1 MCTVVHRTAMTRS
14 SLATSVCC
22 LQDCLIAS
30 LCIAADHLLLS
41 AGIRHPELRRGGRKY
56 FAGAP
61 CRCQVRVQASCQCLP
76 PRLPCLDHLMLP
88 AYIPPY
94 LPLQPLRILSPEQN
108 RYILPPATER
118 WSAMSG
124 IDVIVDYRSIPEL
137 PGIILDT
144 SSNGQRLYD
153 GWCVHGHTGA
163 DCLPSWIL
171 DPVVMVDIAQ
181 SGMLEPLDAYI
192 AADAS
197 IDWPDFIRYFRQVSS
212 VYNGTVTGVPLA
224 GKASTL
230 YYRKDVFAMANL
242 SAPSTWDEFV
252 TIARV
257 LNGSDFNADGVPD
270 HSICWQII
278 NCLEDT
284 VVFSQLLTPMTQALG
299 TKSGWLFDPETMDPL
314 VNNEAM
320 LQALSM
326 YKELLGYTLPL
337 PVESQCSLVHV
348 PFLQG
353 ACAMTIKWDEQ
364 FKGIQLM
371 DQLFSLPANPWHGRI
386 GFAQLP
392 GSTSVL
398 NRATGERLLASPTM
412 HPGCKTSIGAATL
425 ATLAGKLERCT
436 VATCPYATQ
445 QRNQFTGQTELINTA
460 PNFGLAGFSGVINA
474 LQPSS
479 YKKAT
484 FQLFAFLSASN
495 ISFPLVIAIS
505 PVGPFL
511 NMHTST
517 EPALLNAWKAAGY
530 FPPDVEHFMQ
540 NMNATLANPN
550 VALDIR
556 ITSGHLYRQT
566 LSHGLAMLQRG
577 STAAEVMAWVTAGF
591 AAQLAKDGGPSQ
603 VQAAYLAGLNT
614 RLVPRS
620 PAPPQAA
627 SPALS
632 TSTSSPDLTVPIA
645 VPTTVCSV
653 VLIVACLAVLVRRS
667 SFAARLF
674 GKSIAPRLGSSV
686 TLLVTDIQDST
697 TLWETLSQDDMNAA
711 VELHHSLVRKL
722 LVQHHGY
729 ESATEGDAFILAFHT
744 PSDALHWAQAFQQ
757 GLLHLAWPEQLLQ
770 LDAGAPVWA
779 APGVRQ
785 PAVTSCSW
793 CMIGNHAD
801 WQTMLASGTF
811 ALLQAH
817 AVVGLQK
824 QASLL
829 SSEAAIS
836 AGANLPM
843 LSIVVEEA
851 NRFPVPLTLSSIQS
865 YRTAYVH
872 RQDFMASASA
882 PIPTRT
888 FYANQW
894 MLAPSK
900 TSDHTRLVF
909 RGLRVRVGL
918 HSGVYEGSDAL
929 LNKTTGRMQYGGR
942 PLAMAKAVGDVGQG
956 GMVLLSQSA
965 FEQLPV
971 SKLASFG
978 MLLNMGDY
986 VFTKD
991 ESLPA
996 TPIYQAFGRGL
1007 EHRAAFLQ
1015 GPLRASEQLQAGVLD
1030 APLGDVSI
1038 TFANL
1043 VGVGTLMAWD
1053 KTLASA
1059 ALDLYHTH
1067 AISTLQAMPQLL
1079 HQLPGHGGQQPA
1091 LLPAGTTDPG
1101 YLVELSGGLCLA
1113 AFLSPAAALLWALQL
1128 RADLLEAPW
1137 QEELLAHEL
1146 CEEVAVAQAVDVQ
1159 QELHPLRPRQEEEGA
1174 TPQPISKAASLRSEG
1189 TGPGPCKLLPV
1200 TAEVMSVLF
1209 RGPRLKVGVD
1219 VGRVHAD
1226 INPVTARMTYRQG
1239 AAPGQ
1244 GVRVAALSQAP
1255 GKRGRVMNRAARIA
1269 DKAHSGS
1276 VWCSQAAWEGCSQAC
1291 PELMTQLGVKGHSLG
1306 QFSLKGVLE
1315 PMHLMRMQS
1324 DPCKPRFLRGPGS
1337 SMAQVATTW
1346 HQLHS
1351 PQPSPQ
1357 SCRASSRLT
1366 CHAFSVGSC
1375 RSAASAAQR
1384 GQLGGSITALQLLQA
1399 FAVQAGARPA
1409 SSPYM
1414 AELGMGPDLGLME
1427 PKTLCLGDI
1436 WVTHRDTALRHR
1448 PPRAELF
1455 RASRKTSAMSGELA
1469 VIDSAAISAEE
1480 ESKVA
1485 QLLKLLQSKPDWAKD
1500 IEQPLLDGY
1509 EEGLQRPALLR
1520 SASPRGRSWV
1530 VLSITFSDVRH
1541 GRRWL
1546 RARKW
1551 DVQLAAQCICEHAVW
1566 RKTLCGPSH
1575 RFTGTEFPVHTTAKK
1590 VLLAGPDRSG
1600 RPALVG
1606 LVRQHFSDTNDPDGF
1621 KRFLTYVLDTAVAV
1635 GKAKNHYVERLHKL
1649 YFYNAPTLFVT
1660 TWKLLAPFGP
1670 IVAGFTDLRK
1680 EMAGAELSLTAEE
1693 ESKVAQLL
1701 KLLQSKPDWA
1711 KDIEQPLLDG
1721 YEDGIQRPALLRSA
1735 SPRGRSWVLLS
1746 ITFSDIR
1753 HGRRWLRARKWDV
1766 QLAAQC
1772 ICEHAAWRR
1781 TFCGPSHRFTG
1792 GPIVAGFTDLRK
1804 EMAGAELS
1812 LTAEEESKVA
1822 QLLKLLQSK
1831 PDWAKDIEQPL
1842 LDGYEDGLQRPA
1854 LLRLASPRGRSWV
1867 VLSITFSDIRHGRRW
1882 LRARKWDVQL
1892 AAQCICEHAAWRRT
1906 FCGRS
1911 HRFTGTEFPV
1921 HIAQQKALTAGLD
1934 KGKHPSMIAVVDRH
1948 IHDDGDQESFKK
1960 YISFLL
1966 DAGVIHGKLLS
1977 GPDWDGKIVGILAC
1991 GRMGMKNVD
2000 LSALKDIFTL
2010 LQNHYVE
2017 RLHKL
2022 YFYDPPAIFMAL
2034 WKVVS
2039 PFVSQSNSKGCGKGC
2054 GSNTD
2059 ERNST
2064 EPGAPRT
2071 PGSVDPVTRSKVEL
2085 VYPKQAV
2092 EVFSQEF
2099 DMAQLPAGVFLGGG
2113 GPYVQLPDALAEL
2126 LAQQLA
2132 PQGQLQ

>member
-1 MCTVVHRTAMTRS
+1 MGRAERGLRILLYSVSLLMELVVVRCASSAGNCTPIADAIC
-14 SLATSVCC
+14 LAQLGLTVSG
-22 LQDCLIAS
+22 LKIAS
-30 LCIAADHLLLS
+30 SPAS
-41 AGIRHPELRRGGRKY
+41 ASQPTISYSALASGILNCVGAGESTLR
-56 FAGAP
+56 
-61 CRCQVRVQASCQCLP
+61 
-76 PRLPCLDHLMLP
+76 
-88 AYIPPY
+88 
-94 LPLQPLRILSPEQN
+94 PLRILSPEQN

-124 IDVIVDYRSIPEL
+124 IDVIVDYRSITEL
-137 PGIILDT
+137 TGIILDT

-153 GWCVHGHTGA
+153 G
-163 DCLPSWIL
+163 WIL

-252 TIARV
+252 TIARA

-412 HPGCKTSIGAATL
+412 HPGCKTFIGAATL

-577 STAAEVMAWVTAGF
+577 GTAAEVMAWVTAGF

-686 TLLVTDIQDST
+686 TLLGETNCSCLLSSKLCPSRMLVMALPIMKHQDTQHTEHHLYSV
-697 TLWETLSQDDMNAA
+697 LPIALQETLSQDDMNAA

-779 APGVRQ
+779 APG
-785 PAVTSCSW
+785 T
-793 CMIGNHAD
+793 
-801 WQTMLASGTF
+801 L
-811 ALLQAH
+811 ALLLWVLM
-817 AVVGLQK
+817 VVC
-824 QASLL
+824 
-829 SSEAAIS
+829 
-836 AGANLPM
+836 
-843 LSIVVEEA
+843 
-851 NRFPVPLTLSSIQS
+851 
-865 YRTAYVH
+865 
-872 RQDFMASASA
+872 
-882 PIPTRT
+882 
-888 FYANQW
+888 
-894 MLAPSK
+894 
-900 TSDHTRLVF
+900 

-918 HSGVYEGSDAL
+918 HSGVHEGSDAL

-1159 QELHPLRPRQEEEGA
+1159 PELHPLRPRQEEEGV

-1306 QFSLKGVLE
+1306 QFSLKGECWALALRLLAVWLPGCCMGPVGACVGQVLGTTSCPALAGHAAGRSKRCSTCPVE
-1315 PMHLMRMQS
+1315 GFQSAGLVALRLLSLLSQGCWPFTDELTRVVRYSSTSTTLPRRWSVPLGLHTTLQQARSTASAPQPPLVPMVAAPKNTTNCLLGPNDTEDSLQGVVQMLMRPGESSGPDRMMNEDAMRKS
-1324 DPCKPRFLRGPGS
+1324 AFRLSKTTLVGPGFGTFRTVRNTLAKRPAIVNCEHTLPS
-1337 SMAQVATTW
+1337 ANAQSIVMSGAKPAAVSEVSFGVDVERGLHPATGREYAPNRPAIKGNPGPFGLLCFGMTTCMLMFVTTSW
-1346 HQLHS
+1346 SPAGFIPVVMGYAMFFGGAGQLI
-1351 PQPSPQ
+1351 
-1357 SCRASSRLT
+1357 AGILELIKGNT
-1366 CHAFSVGSC
+1366 FAGTAFSSYGC
-1375 RSAASAAQR
+1375 FWM
-1384 GQLGGSITALQLLQA
+1384 GWFLFNF
-1399 FAVQAGARPA
+1399 FAVDKITPSVTAVAMTGDT
-1409 SSPYM
+1409 
-1414 AELGMGPDLGLME
+1414 LWCGLWGVLTFLFYIV
-1427 PKTLCLGDI
+1427 TLRKNGCLQTI
-1436 WVTHRDTALRHR
+1436 
-1448 PPRAELF
+1448 F
-1455 RASRKTSAMSGELA
+1455 
-1469 VIDSAAISAEE
+1469 
-1480 ESKVA
+1480 
-1485 QLLKLLQSKPDWAKD
+1485 
-1500 IEQPLLDGY
+1500 
-1509 EEGLQRPALLR
+1509 
-1520 SASPRGRSWV
+1520 
-1530 VLSITFSDVRH
+1530 LSLWITF
-1541 GRRWL
+1541 
-1546 RARKW
+1546 
-1551 DVQLAAQCICEHAVW
+1551 
-1566 RKTLCGPSH
+1566 
-1575 RFTGTEFPVHTTAKK
+1575 F
-1590 VLLAGPDRSG
+1590 LLAGGNYSDKCKEAAG
-1600 RPALVG
+1600 YVG
-1606 LVRQHFSDTNDPDGF
+1606 F
-1621 KRFLTYVLDTAVAV
+1621 
-1635 GKAKNHYVERLHKL
+1635 
-1649 YFYNAPTLFVT
+1649 
-1660 TWKLLAPFGP
+1660 
-1670 IVAGFTDLRK
+1670 
-1680 EMAGAELSLTAEE
+1680 
-1693 ESKVAQLL
+1693 
-1701 KLLQSKPDWA
+1701 
-1711 KDIEQPLLDG
+1711 
-1721 YEDGIQRPALLRSA
+1721 
-1735 SPRGRSWVLLS
+1735 
-1746 ITFSDIR
+1746 
-1753 HGRRWLRARKWDV
+1753 
-1766 QLAAQC
+1766 
-1772 ICEHAAWRR
+1772 
-1781 TFCGPSHRFTG
+1781 FCGSSA
-1792 GPIVAGFTDLRK
+1792 IYAAIAMLYQD
-1804 EMAGAELS
+1804 ELGWT
-1812 LTAEEESKVA
+1812 L
-1822 QLLKLLQSK
+1822 
-1831 PDWAKDIEQPL
+1831 P
-1842 LDGYEDGLQRPA
+1842 GMRPTNF
-1854 LLRLASPRGRSWV
+1854 
-1867 VLSITFSDIRHGRRW
+1867 I
-1882 LRARKWDVQL
+1882 
-1892 AAQCICEHAAWRRT
+1892 
-1906 FCGRS
+1906 
-1911 HRFTGTEFPV
+1911 
-1921 HIAQQKALTAGLD
+1921 
-1934 KGKHPSMIAVVDRH
+1934 
-1948 IHDDGDQESFKK
+1948 
-1960 YISFLL
+1960 
-1966 DAGVIHGKLLS
+1966 
-1977 GPDWDGKIVGILAC
+1977 
-1991 GRMGMKNVD
+1991 
-2000 LSALKDIFTL
+2000 
-2010 LQNHYVE
+2010 
-2017 RLHKL
+2017 
-2022 YFYDPPAIFMAL
+2022 
-2034 WKVVS
+2034 
-2039 PFVSQSNSKGCGKGC
+2039 
-2054 GSNTD
+2054 
-2059 ERNST
+2059 
-2064 EPGAPRT
+2064 
-2071 PGSVDPVTRSKVEL
+2071 
-2085 VYPKQAV
+2085 
-2092 EVFSQEF
+2092 
-2099 DMAQLPAGVFLGGG
+2099 
-2113 GPYVQLPDALAEL
+2113 
-2126 LAQQLA
+2126 
-2132 PQGQLQ
+2132 

>member
-1 MCTVVHRTAMTRS
+1 MD
-14 SLATSVCC
+14 LA
-22 LQDCLIAS
+22 LAL
-30 LCIAADHLLLS
+30 
-41 AGIRHPELRRGGRKY
+41 
-56 FAGAP
+56 
-61 CRCQVRVQASCQCLP
+61 
-76 PRLPCLDHLMLP
+76 
-88 AYIPPY
+88 
-94 LPLQPLRILSPEQN
+94 PLRILSPEQN
-108 RYILPPATER
+108 RYILPPATEK

-137 PGIILDT
+137 TGIILDT

-252 TIARV
+252 TIARA

-398 NRATGERLLASPTM
+398 NRATGERLLAPPTM
-412 HPGCKTSIGAATL
+412 HPGCETSIGAATL

-603 VQAAYLAGLNT
+603 VRSAGHVAGLGCISFQAHTSLAAVPQVQAAYLAGLNT

-632 TSTSSPDLTVPIA
+632 TSTNSPDLTVPIA

-686 TLLVTDIQDST
+686 TLLG
-697 TLWETLSQDDMNAA
+697 TLSCLAAVSRETLSQDNMNAA

-744 PSDALHWAQAFQQ
+744 PSDALRWAQAFQQ

-779 APGVRQ
+779 APGAGLSKHMSAMGQ
-785 PAVTSCSW
+785 PMHES
-793 CMIGNHAD
+793 
-801 WQTMLASGTF
+801 LAAYLLNSDSGI
-811 ALLQAH
+811 L
-817 AVVGLQK
+817 
-824 QASLL
+824 
-829 SSEAAIS
+829 
-836 AGANLPM
+836 
-843 LSIVVEEA
+843 
-851 NRFPVPLTLSSIQS
+851 
-865 YRTAYVH
+865 
-872 RQDFMASASA
+872 
-882 PIPTRT
+882 
-888 FYANQW
+888 
-894 MLAPSK
+894 
-900 TSDHTRLVF
+900 

-918 HSGVYEGSDAL
+918 HSGVHEGSDAL

-1159 QELHPLRPRQEEEGA
+1159 QELHPLRPRREEEGA
-1174 TPQPISKAASLRSEG
+1174 TPRPTSNAASLRSEG

-1239 AAPGQ
+1239 SYPQ
-1244 GVRVAALSQAP
+1244 AALGVLAVLVR
-1255 GKRGRVMNRAARIA
+1255 RGRVMNRAARIA

-1276 VWCSQAAWEGCSQAC
+1276 VWCSRAAWEGCSQAC

-1306 QFSLKGVLE
+1306 QFSLKGVPE
-1315 PMHLMRMQS
+1315 PAHLVRVDTS
-1324 DPCKPRFLRGPGS
+1324 TTVPSFLRSRGHWERSSLHRCSLPCSDTVDPNAAFDLGPAS
-1337 SMAQVATTW
+1337 
-1346 HQLHS
+1346 
-1351 PQPSPQ
+1351 QPSQ
-1357 SCRASSRLT
+1357 SGCERQGSQPLSAHQRGACPPSASLMSRLLR
-1366 CHAFSVGSC
+1366 
-1375 RSAASAAQR
+1375 RSHGTSLSR
-1384 GQLGGSITALQLLQA
+1384 HSQLSQALQLPPLPIQHQGHQAVNRKLSTYPASLLPSHPSPPSLYGQNGAPPPESLLQPSLGDALSVVVSITSPADSFLHLPDDRRSQQEHREQPARANLPPRLLLDSLQA
-1399 FAVQAGARPA
+1399 AN
-1409 SSPYM
+1409 SSSR
-1414 AELGMGPDLGLME
+1414 AL
-1427 PKTLCLGDI
+1427 
-1436 WVTHRDTALRHR
+1436 HR
-1448 PPRAELF
+1448 
-1455 RASRKTSAMSGELA
+1455 RASYLVHSPTMQLHRRAARDVDQAMSRSPAAKYME
-1469 VIDSAAISAEE
+1469 DSAADQSISRECATFMG
-1480 ESKVA
+1480 
-1485 QLLKLLQSKPDWAKD
+1485 Q
-1500 IEQPLLDGY
+1500 
-1509 EEGLQRPALLR
+1509 AL
-1520 SASPRGRSWV
+1520 
-1530 VLSITFSDVRH
+1530 
-1541 GRRWL
+1541 
-1546 RARKW
+1546 
-1551 DVQLAAQCICEHAVW
+1551 
-1566 RKTLCGPSH
+1566 
-1575 RFTGTEFPVHTTAKK
+1575 
-1590 VLLAGPDRSG
+1590 
-1600 RPALVG
+1600 
-1606 LVRQHFSDTNDPDGF
+1606 
-1621 KRFLTYVLDTAVAV
+1621 
-1635 GKAKNHYVERLHKL
+1635 
-1649 YFYNAPTLFVT
+1649 
-1660 TWKLLAPFGP
+1660 
-1670 IVAGFTDLRK
+1670 
-1680 EMAGAELSLTAEE
+1680 
-1693 ESKVAQLL
+1693 
-1701 KLLQSKPDWA
+1701 
-1711 KDIEQPLLDG
+1711 
-1721 YEDGIQRPALLRSA
+1721 
-1735 SPRGRSWVLLS
+1735 
-1746 ITFSDIR
+1746 
-1753 HGRRWLRARKWDV
+1753 
-1766 QLAAQC
+1766 
-1772 ICEHAAWRR
+1772 
-1781 TFCGPSHRFTG
+1781 
-1792 GPIVAGFTDLRK
+1792 
-1804 EMAGAELS
+1804 
-1812 LTAEEESKVA
+1812 
-1822 QLLKLLQSK
+1822 
-1831 PDWAKDIEQPL
+1831 
-1842 LDGYEDGLQRPA
+1842 
-1854 LLRLASPRGRSWV
+1854 
-1867 VLSITFSDIRHGRRW
+1867 
-1882 LRARKWDVQL
+1882 
-1892 AAQCICEHAAWRRT
+1892 
-1906 FCGRS
+1906 
-1911 HRFTGTEFPV
+1911 
-1921 HIAQQKALTAGLD
+1921 
-1934 KGKHPSMIAVVDRH
+1934 
-1948 IHDDGDQESFKK
+1948 
-1960 YISFLL
+1960 
-1966 DAGVIHGKLLS
+1966 
-1977 GPDWDGKIVGILAC
+1977 
-1991 GRMGMKNVD
+1991 
-2000 LSALKDIFTL
+2000 
-2010 LQNHYVE
+2010 
-2017 RLHKL
+2017 
-2022 YFYDPPAIFMAL
+2022 
-2034 WKVVS
+2034 
-2039 PFVSQSNSKGCGKGC
+2039 
-2054 GSNTD
+2054 
-2059 ERNST
+2059 
-2064 EPGAPRT
+2064 
-2071 PGSVDPVTRSKVEL
+2071 
-2085 VYPKQAV
+2085 
-2092 EVFSQEF
+2092 
-2099 DMAQLPAGVFLGGG
+2099 
-2113 GPYVQLPDALAEL
+2113 
-2126 LAQQLA
+2126 
-2132 PQGQLQ
+2132 

>member
-1 MCTVVHRTAMTRS
+1 MGRAERGLRILRYSVSLLMELVVVRCASSAGNCTPIADAIC
-14 SLATSVCC
+14 LAQLGLTVSG
-22 LQDCLIAS
+22 LKIAS
-30 LCIAADHLLLS
+30 SPAS
-41 AGIRHPELRRGGRKY
+41 ASQPTISYSALASGILNCVGAGESTLR
-56 FAGAP
+56 
-61 CRCQVRVQASCQCLP
+61 
-76 PRLPCLDHLMLP
+76 
-88 AYIPPY
+88 
-94 LPLQPLRILSPEQN
+94 PLRILSPEQN
-108 RYILPPATER
+108 RYILPPAAER

-137 PGIILDT
+137 TGIILDT

-153 GWCVHGHTGA
+153 G
-163 DCLPSWIL
+163 WIL

-252 TIARV
+252 TIARA

-398 NRATGERLLASPTM
+398 NRATG
-412 HPGCKTSIGAATL
+412 
-425 ATLAGKLERCT
+425 KLERCT

-445 QRNQFTGQTELINTA
+445 QRNQFTGLTELINTA

-757 GLLHLAWPEQLLQ
+757 GLMHLAWPEQLLQ

-779 APGVRQ
+779 APGAGLSKHMSAMAQ
-785 PAVTSCSW
+785 PMHES
-793 CMIGNHAD
+793 
-801 WQTMLASGTF
+801 LAAYLLNSDSGI
-811 ALLQAH
+811 LSQQAH
-817 AVVGLQK
+817 ASRARAFYSAQW
-824 QASLL
+824 AS
-829 SSEAAIS
+829 S
-836 AGANLPM
+836 G
-843 LSIVVEEA
+843 VESHQS
-851 NRFPVPLTLSSIQS
+851 RLT
-865 YRTAYVH
+865 
-872 RQDFMASASA
+872 
-882 PIPTRT
+882 
-888 FYANQW
+888 
-894 MLAPSK
+894 
-900 TSDHTRLVF
+900 F

-1079 HQLPGHGGQQPA
+1079 HQLPGHGSQQPA

-1159 QELHPLRPRQEEEGA
+1159 PELHPLRPRQEEEGA

-1226 INPVTARMTYRQG
+1226 INPVTARMTYR
-1239 AAPGQ
+1239 
-1244 GVRVAALSQAP
+1244 
-1255 GKRGRVMNRAARIA
+1255 GRVMNRAARIA

-1315 PMHLMRMQS
+1315 PAHLVRVDTS
-1324 DPCKPRFLRGPGS
+1324 TTVPSFLRSRGHWEHSSLHRCSLPCPDTVDPNAAFDLGPAS
-1337 SMAQVATTW
+1337 
-1346 HQLHS
+1346 
-1351 PQPSPQ
+1351 QPSQ
-1357 SCRASSRLT
+1357 SGYERQGSQPLSAHQSGACPPSASLMARLLR
-1366 CHAFSVGSC
+1366 
-1375 RSAASAAQR
+1375 RSHGTSLPR
-1384 GQLGGSITALQLLQA
+1384 HSQLSQALQLPPLPLQHQGHQAVNRRLSTYPASLLPSHPSPPSLYGQNGAPPPEALLQPSLGDALSVVVSITSPADSFLHLPDDRRSQQEHREQPARANLPPRLLLDSLQA
-1399 FAVQAGARPA
+1399 AN
-1409 SSPYM
+1409 SSSR
-1414 AELGMGPDLGLME
+1414 AL
-1427 PKTLCLGDI
+1427 
-1436 WVTHRDTALRHR
+1436 HR
-1448 PPRAELF
+1448 
-1455 RASRKTSAMSGELA
+1455 RASYLVHSPTMQLHRRAARDVDQAMSRSPAAKYME
-1469 VIDSAAISAEE
+1469 DSAADQAISRECATFMG
-1480 ESKVA
+1480 
-1485 QLLKLLQSKPDWAKD
+1485 Q
-1500 IEQPLLDGY
+1500 
-1509 EEGLQRPALLR
+1509 AL
-1520 SASPRGRSWV
+1520 
-1530 VLSITFSDVRH
+1530 
-1541 GRRWL
+1541 
-1546 RARKW
+1546 
-1551 DVQLAAQCICEHAVW
+1551 
-1566 RKTLCGPSH
+1566 
-1575 RFTGTEFPVHTTAKK
+1575 
-1590 VLLAGPDRSG
+1590 
-1600 RPALVG
+1600 
-1606 LVRQHFSDTNDPDGF
+1606 
-1621 KRFLTYVLDTAVAV
+1621 
-1635 GKAKNHYVERLHKL
+1635 
-1649 YFYNAPTLFVT
+1649 
-1660 TWKLLAPFGP
+1660 
-1670 IVAGFTDLRK
+1670 
-1680 EMAGAELSLTAEE
+1680 
-1693 ESKVAQLL
+1693 
-1701 KLLQSKPDWA
+1701 
-1711 KDIEQPLLDG
+1711 
-1721 YEDGIQRPALLRSA
+1721 
-1735 SPRGRSWVLLS
+1735 
-1746 ITFSDIR
+1746 
-1753 HGRRWLRARKWDV
+1753 
-1766 QLAAQC
+1766 
-1772 ICEHAAWRR
+1772 
-1781 TFCGPSHRFTG
+1781 
-1792 GPIVAGFTDLRK
+1792 
-1804 EMAGAELS
+1804 
-1812 LTAEEESKVA
+1812 
-1822 QLLKLLQSK
+1822 
-1831 PDWAKDIEQPL
+1831 
-1842 LDGYEDGLQRPA
+1842 
-1854 LLRLASPRGRSWV
+1854 
-1867 VLSITFSDIRHGRRW
+1867 
-1882 LRARKWDVQL
+1882 
-1892 AAQCICEHAAWRRT
+1892 
-1906 FCGRS
+1906 
-1911 HRFTGTEFPV
+1911 
-1921 HIAQQKALTAGLD
+1921 
-1934 KGKHPSMIAVVDRH
+1934 
-1948 IHDDGDQESFKK
+1948 
-1960 YISFLL
+1960 
-1966 DAGVIHGKLLS
+1966 
-1977 GPDWDGKIVGILAC
+1977 
-1991 GRMGMKNVD
+1991 
-2000 LSALKDIFTL
+2000 
-2010 LQNHYVE
+2010 
-2017 RLHKL
+2017 
-2022 YFYDPPAIFMAL
+2022 
-2034 WKVVS
+2034 
-2039 PFVSQSNSKGCGKGC
+2039 
-2054 GSNTD
+2054 
-2059 ERNST
+2059 
-2064 EPGAPRT
+2064 
-2071 PGSVDPVTRSKVEL
+2071 
-2085 VYPKQAV
+2085 
-2092 EVFSQEF
+2092 
-2099 DMAQLPAGVFLGGG
+2099 
-2113 GPYVQLPDALAEL
+2113 
-2126 LAQQLA
+2126 
-2132 PQGQLQ
+2132 

>member
-1 MCTVVHRTAMTRS
+1 MGRAERGLRILLYSVSLLMELVVVRCASSAGNCTPIADAIC
-14 SLATSVCC
+14 LAQLGLTVSG
-22 LQDCLIAS
+22 LKIAS
-30 LCIAADHLLLS
+30 SPAS
-41 AGIRHPELRRGGRKY
+41 ASQPTISYSALASGILNCVGAGESTLR
-56 FAGAP
+56 
-61 CRCQVRVQASCQCLP
+61 
-76 PRLPCLDHLMLP
+76 
-88 AYIPPY
+88 
-94 LPLQPLRILSPEQN
+94 PLRILSPEQN

-153 GWCVHGHTGA
+153 G
-163 DCLPSWIL
+163 WIL

-252 TIARV
+252 TIARA

-398 NRATGERLLASPTM
+398 NRAT
-412 HPGCKTSIGAATL
+412 
-425 ATLAGKLERCT
+425 GKLERCT

-620 PAPPQAA
+620 PAPLQAA

-757 GLLHLAWPEQLLQ
+757 GLLHLAWPEQLLH

-779 APGVRQ
+779 APG
-785 PAVTSCSW
+785 
-793 CMIGNHAD
+793 
-801 WQTMLASGTF
+801 
-811 ALLQAH
+811 AH

-829 SSEAAIS
+829 SSEAALS
-836 AGANLPM
+836 AGANLPI

-851 NRFPVPLTLSSIQS
+851 NR
-865 YRTAYVH
+865 
-872 RQDFMASASA
+872 QDSLASASA
-882 PIPTRT
+882 PIPART

-918 HSGVYEGSDAL
+918 HSGVHEGSDAL

-1159 QELHPLRPRQEEEGA
+1159 PELHPLRPRQEEEGA

-1226 INPVTARMTYRQG
+1226 INPMTARMTY
-1239 AAPGQ
+1239 
-1244 GVRVAALSQAP
+1244 
-1255 GKRGRVMNRAARIA
+1255 RGRVMNRAARIA

-1291 PELMTQLGVKGHSLG
+1291 PELVTQLGVKGHSLG

-1357 SCRASSRLT
+1357 SCRASRG
-1366 CHAFSVGSC
+1366 HAFSVGSC
-1375 RSAASAAQR
+1375 RSATSAAQR

-1427 PKTLCLGDI
+1427 PKTLVRSSRSSAPPKSQPDPIIAAPPLRQQTAPGYTPLSSQVAFLCSLHQGHDI
-1436 WVTHRDTALRHR
+1436 
-1448 PPRAELF
+1448 
-1455 RASRKTSAMSGELA
+1455 
-1469 VIDSAAISAEE
+1469 
-1480 ESKVA
+1480 
-1485 QLLKLLQSKPDWAKD
+1485 
-1500 IEQPLLDGY
+1500 
-1509 EEGLQRPALLR
+1509 PA
-1520 SASPRGRSWV
+1520 
-1530 VLSITFSDVRH
+1530 
-1541 GRRWL
+1541 
-1546 RARKW
+1546 
-1551 DVQLAAQCICEHAVW
+1551 
-1566 RKTLCGPSH
+1566 
-1575 RFTGTEFPVHTTAKK
+1575 
-1590 VLLAGPDRSG
+1590 
-1600 RPALVG
+1600 
-1606 LVRQHFSDTNDPDGF
+1606 
-1621 KRFLTYVLDTAVAV
+1621 
-1635 GKAKNHYVERLHKL
+1635 
-1649 YFYNAPTLFVT
+1649 
-1660 TWKLLAPFGP
+1660 
-1670 IVAGFTDLRK
+1670 
-1680 EMAGAELSLTAEE
+1680 
-1693 ESKVAQLL
+1693 
-1701 KLLQSKPDWA
+1701 
-1711 KDIEQPLLDG
+1711 
-1721 YEDGIQRPALLRSA
+1721 
-1735 SPRGRSWVLLS
+1735 
-1746 ITFSDIR
+1746 
-1753 HGRRWLRARKWDV
+1753 
-1766 QLAAQC
+1766 
-1772 ICEHAAWRR
+1772 
-1781 TFCGPSHRFTG
+1781 
-1792 GPIVAGFTDLRK
+1792 
-1804 EMAGAELS
+1804 
-1812 LTAEEESKVA
+1812 
-1822 QLLKLLQSK
+1822 
-1831 PDWAKDIEQPL
+1831 
-1842 LDGYEDGLQRPA
+1842 
-1854 LLRLASPRGRSWV
+1854 
-1867 VLSITFSDIRHGRRW
+1867 
-1882 LRARKWDVQL
+1882 
-1892 AAQCICEHAAWRRT
+1892 
-1906 FCGRS
+1906 
-1911 HRFTGTEFPV
+1911 
-1921 HIAQQKALTAGLD
+1921 
-1934 KGKHPSMIAVVDRH
+1934 
-1948 IHDDGDQESFKK
+1948 
-1960 YISFLL
+1960 
-1966 DAGVIHGKLLS
+1966 
-1977 GPDWDGKIVGILAC
+1977 
-1991 GRMGMKNVD
+1991 
-2000 LSALKDIFTL
+2000 
-2010 LQNHYVE
+2010 
-2017 RLHKL
+2017 
-2022 YFYDPPAIFMAL
+2022 
-2034 WKVVS
+2034 
-2039 PFVSQSNSKGCGKGC
+2039 
-2054 GSNTD
+2054 
-2059 ERNST
+2059 
-2064 EPGAPRT
+2064 
-2071 PGSVDPVTRSKVEL
+2071 TR
-2085 VYPKQAV
+2085 
-2092 EVFSQEF
+2092 
-2099 DMAQLPAGVFLGGG
+2099 
-2113 GPYVQLPDALAEL
+2113 
-2126 LAQQLA
+2126 
-2132 PQGQLQ
+2132 